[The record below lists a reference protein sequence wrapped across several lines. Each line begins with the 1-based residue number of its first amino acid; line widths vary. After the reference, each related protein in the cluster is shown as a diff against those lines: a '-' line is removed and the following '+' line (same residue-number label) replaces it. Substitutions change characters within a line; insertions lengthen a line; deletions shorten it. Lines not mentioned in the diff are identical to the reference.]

1 MVQYPNRRM
10 GSLGAAAALLVV
22 VAGCSTAEGGDTGFI
37 SGDGTITRVDAAD
50 REDAPTLEGDD
61 LQGKPVSTDDFA
73 GKTIVVNAWG
83 SWCGPCRKEA
93 PELVEASKRLASK
106 NVQFLGLATKSQ
118 AGETTPSQDVQFAQE
133 AGFTFPTIQDY
144 DGEQVLR
151 FVDSMPAPAVPT
163 TWVIDGDGRVAAQ
176 VRGETT
182 ASTLIGLVEDVQAD
196 S

>member
-1 MVQYPNRRM
+1 MRFPVRR
-10 GSLGAAAALLVV
+10 LVVAAALLVA

-37 SGDGTITRVDAAD
+37 SGDGSITRVDAAD
-50 REDAPTLEGDD
+50 REDAPTLEGES
-61 LQGKPVSTDDFA
+61 LEGKQVSTDDFA
-73 GKTIVVNAWG
+73 DKTIVVNVWG
-83 SWCGPCRKEA
+83 QWCGPCRKEA
-93 PELVEASKRLASK
+93 PELVEAADELESK

-118 AGETTPSQDVQFAQE
+118 AGEGAPSQDVQFAKQ
-133 AGFTFPTIQDY
+133 AGFEFPTIQDY

-151 FVDSMPAPAVPT
+151 FVDSMPAPGVPT
-163 TWVIDGDGRVAAQ
+163 TWVIDDQGRVAAQ